1 MLFHFFC
8 IPHSFVYSAFSLT
21 LVEVYIFCFYPPVCG
36 QTHSTLK
43 EFAAIQTAELSVL
56 VTRKTKI
63 FPPMHFRGIK

>member
-8 IPHSFVYSAFSLT
+8 TPRSFVCSDLSLSF
-21 LVEVYIFCFYPPVCG
+21 VEVCIFCFYPSVCG
-36 QTHSTLK
+36 QMHSTQK

-63 FPPMHFRGIK
+63 FPPMSFRGTK